1 MEATK
6 NGYIS
11 KTVKHGQVTITIRR
25 PVLDD
30 CEREKRTKRIVD
42 GLGYSLR
49 DYLRRTQ

>member
-25 PVLDD
+25 PVLDEA
-30 CEREKRTKRIVD
+30 ERAKRTKQITD
-42 GLGYSLR
+42 GLGHSLR
-49 DYLRRTQ
+49 DYLRKV